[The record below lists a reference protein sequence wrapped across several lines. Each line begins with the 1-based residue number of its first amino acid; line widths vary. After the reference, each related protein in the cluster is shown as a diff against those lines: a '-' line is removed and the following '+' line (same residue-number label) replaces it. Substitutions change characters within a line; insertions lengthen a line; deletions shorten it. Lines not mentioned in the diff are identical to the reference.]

1 MSFTLNKR
9 DDMEHGLTSFSKEEN
24 KEDKFEDAYEIIPAA
39 ATMDVVSSLEECTTG
54 LYLFLNNRFSDAIH
68 LIYPWSKKQHIPCSN
83 L

>member
-1 MSFTLNKR
+1 MDLPRNKR

-24 KEDKFEDAYEIIPAA
+24 KEDKFESAYEIIPAA
-39 ATMDVVSSLEECTTG
+39 ATMDVVSSLEECTG

-68 LIYPWSKKQHIPCSN
+68 LIYPWSKQHIPCSN